1 VEKGHTLASVS
12 RRTIVAI
19 AVAVSLVAA
28 SASSAHLPQY
38 TYASGRNGAGGTFP
52 GTNAYN
58 HRDYNQVWHNTCCYW
73 QVYYVETSGYVHGW
87 VRNSSNPTRW
97 GGEIGY
103 ATPKCHNENDNSYTL
118 WTCQSTGG

>member
-1 VEKGHTLASVS
+1 MRRWRHVSILA
-12 RRTIVAI
+12 AG
-19 AVAVSLVAA
+19 AA
-28 SASSAHLPQY
+28 ALMLAAPSSGHLPRY

-52 GTNAYN
+52 GTNAFN

-73 QVYYVETSGYVHGW
+73 QVFYVDTTGYAHGW
-87 VRNSSNPTRW
+87 VRNRLNPTRW

-103 ATPKCHNENDNSYTL
+103 ATPKCKNEDDNSTTL

>member
-1 VEKGHTLASVS
+1 MRRWRHVS
-12 RRTIVAI
+12 IVA
-19 AVAVSLVAA
+19 VAA
-28 SASSAHLPQY
+28 AALAIAAPSSGHLPQY

-52 GTNAYN
+52 GSNAFN

-73 QVYYVETSGYVHGW
+73 QVYYVDTTGFVHGYM
-87 VRNSSNPTRW
+87 RDKNNPTKWRY
-97 GGEIGY
+97 EIGY